1 MRMKKIPYLLSL
13 MMLCITGV
21 NAQTTGEEFDYE
33 KIAITPADRSTVE
46 SLKDFDITFGGQ
58 AVTVNAE
65 HSVVLAIVGN
75 EENAVANGVVTLNA
89 DGSAHV
95 SLDQEIT
102 TPGNYQLNI
111 ERALVFQGTILN
123 PLSFK
128 YTIASMADFTINPAE
143 GKVESLST
151 FTITF
156 NNYMVEAG
164 DDAKAY
170 LFNEET
176 EEEINGSVYDMGGKG
191 VYVMLDKEV
200 TTAGEWQLNI
210 EGVKKLI
217 DDSDVELIFTY
228 TIGQNVVDGVIS
240 AKNAADGLNGAA
252 IYNLQGQKLNKA
264 QKGLNIVNG
273 KKMYMK

>member
-33 KIAITPADRSTVE
+33 KIAITPADRST
-46 SLKDFDITFGGQ
+46 
-58 AVTVNAE
+58 
-65 HSVVLAIVGN
+65 
-75 EENAVANGVVTLNA
+75 
-89 DGSAHV
+89 
-95 SLDQEIT
+95 
-102 TPGNYQLNI
+102 
-111 ERALVFQGTILN
+111 
-123 PLSFK
+123 
-128 YTIASMADFTINPAE
+128 
-143 GKVESLST
+143 VESLST